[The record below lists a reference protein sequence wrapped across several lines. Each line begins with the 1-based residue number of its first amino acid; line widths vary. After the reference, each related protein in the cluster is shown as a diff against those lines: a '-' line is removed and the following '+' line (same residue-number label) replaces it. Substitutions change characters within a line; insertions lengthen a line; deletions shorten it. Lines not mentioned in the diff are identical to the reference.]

1 MEIAVLSDTHD
12 HIDHTRKALE
22 LCKERGVAEII
33 HLGDFC
39 SPFMIPLFEGFQLN
53 AIFGNNDGDHY
64 NILDKINGIGGKHHD
79 QLYDLETGDKRIA
92 CYHGTSEA
100 ITEALVRSRM
110 FDAVLSGHTHT
121 RLMERTN
128 NTCHINPG
136 SVRGFDETPSFG
148 ILDTESI
155 EFEFIEIT
163 A

>member
-1 MEIAVLSDTHD
+1 MEIAILSDTHD
-12 HIDHTRKALE
+12 HTEHTRKALFI
-22 LCKERGVAEII
+22 CKERELIEII

-39 SPFMIPLFEGFQLN
+39 SPFMIPLFEGFTLN

-64 NILDKINGIGGKHHD
+64 NILSKLEAIGGEHHND
-79 QLYDLETGDKRIA
+79 LYDFEIGDKRIA
-92 CYHGTSEA
+92 CYHGTSLV

-110 FDAVLSGHTHT
+110 FDVVLTGHTHK

-148 ILDTESI
+148 ILNTETI
-155 EFEFIEIT
+155 DFEFIEIT
-163 A
+163 E

>member
-12 HIDHTRKALE
+12 HIEQVKQALSI
-22 LCKERGVAEII
+22 CKDRGIEEII

-39 SPFMIPLFEGFQLN
+39 SPFMVPLFEGFKLN

-64 NILDKINGIGGKHHD
+64 NILSKLDDIGGTHHGE
-79 QLYDLETGDKRIA
+79 LYDLEIDKKRIA
-92 CYHGTSEA
+92 CYHGTSPV

-136 SVRGFDETPSFG
+136 SVKGFDETPSFG
-148 ILDTESI
+148 ILNTDTI
-155 EFEFIEIT
+155 DFEFIEI
-163 A
+163 AQ